1 MKKICVLLLVLGFS
15 LNELYG
21 SRCERPYGKKVKKA
35 AEGADEI
42 FLGKVK
48 MISDSSIHKEYIFEI
63 SEKWKGSK
71 SESIKLKYYYTMA
84 GSFTPGEKEWIIL
97 TSKDSE
103 GMYSAAGCSP
113 IYAKNDGKIFKDIEK
128 NLNELFPNKVF
139 SETDEQSYSQ
149 RFLIILVITT
159 ALILG
164 FIFGKNQIKKSK
176 KVKKN
181 R

>member
-1 MKKICVLLLVLGFS
+1 MKKISVLILILVLS
-15 LNELYG
+15 LNGLYG
-21 SRCERPYGKKVKKA
+21 SRCEKPYGEEIKKA
-35 AEGADEI
+35 AKRADEI

-84 GSFTPGEKEWIIL
+84 GSFTPGEKEWIIM
-97 TSKDSE
+97 TSKNSE

-113 IYAKNDGKIFKDIEK
+113 IYVKNDGKVFKEIEK

-139 SETDEQSYSQ
+139 SKIDEQSYSQ
-149 RFLIILVITT
+149 RFLILGFITT

-164 FIFGKNQIKKSK
+164 FIFEKIKANRSK
-176 KVKKN
+176 KDKK
-181 R
+181 